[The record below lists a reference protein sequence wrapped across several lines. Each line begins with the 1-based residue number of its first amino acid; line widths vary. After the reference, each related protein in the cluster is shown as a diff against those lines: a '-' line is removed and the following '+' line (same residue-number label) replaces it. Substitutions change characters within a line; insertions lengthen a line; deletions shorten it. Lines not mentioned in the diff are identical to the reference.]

1 MSTNEPQ
8 DTNQL
13 VPGAEPVEP
22 SQPVTAMQ
30 PVVGPTRTPELT
42 LSDEFREF
50 GRQLAALLRVVRES
64 PRAKEVEAQV
74 NQAMRDMERQVNE
87 AMNRAQAADW
97 KGTLKGAAAVAAD
110 ETQRA
115 LARGL
120 RTVNEQMAKTVQEAE
135 EKNRARTIGGAASG
149 GATGPGAATGE
160 VPITTNEPSPVPE
173 TTPPTDFPPPTS
185 SEQS

>member
-8 DTNQL
+8 DTNQPM
-13 VPGAEPVEP
+13 PGTEPVEP
-22 SQPVTAMQ
+22 SQPVTTLQ
-30 PVVGPTRTPELT
+30 PVGSPTRPPEST

-50 GRQLAALLRVVRES
+50 GRQLAALLRVVRQS

-97 KGTLKGAAAVAAD
+97 KGTLKGAAAAAAD
-110 ETQRA
+110 ETQRT

-120 RTVNEQMAKTVQEAE
+120 RTVNEQMAKTVQDA
-135 EKNRARTIGGAASG
+135 EKNRARTAGSPTAGG
-149 GATGPGAATGE
+149 TGE
-160 VPITTNEPSPVPE
+160 VPATSNEPSPVAE
-173 TTPPTDFPPPTS
+173 TTPPTDFPPPAGS
-185 SEQS
+185 S